1 VKVAILG
8 SGVVGVSAAYYL
20 AKAGHEVV
28 VLDRQPSP
36 GMETS
41 FANAGEVSPGY
52 AAPWAA
58 PGVPLK
64 ALRWMLMRYP
74 PLLIRPSL
82 DRSLW
87 RWLRS
92 SWGECDLAHYRV
104 NRSRMVRLAEYSRDC
119 LVSLRAETGIQYDE
133 RSLGTLQL
141 FRTPRQVHAVAKDM
155 SILEELGIRH
165 DLLDQTGV
173 TTVEPALAQVREK
186 FIGGLHLPGDETGD
200 CYKFTSGLASLA
212 AAKGVNFRYG
222 TRIHGLANEGMKISG
237 VRTESGLV
245 CADAYLVALGS
256 YSPLLL
262 KPLGLDLPVYPVK
275 GYSLSVP
282 LGQESFAPRSTLMDE
297 THKVA
302 VTRLGD
308 RIRVGGTAELAGYD
322 MRLDPTRRAVLE
334 HVLHDLFPLGG
345 DGSNGSF
352 WTGLRPMTPD
362 GTPILGPTPY
372 SNLYLNTGHGT
383 LGWTMATGS
392 GQVLADVISGRCPEI
407 DMEGLTLQ
415 RYQRGKQR
423 SAPFAAATPALVTP
437 CDKGSASQDE
447 GDAAPVPMP

>member
-1 VKVAILG
+1 LKVAILG

-36 GMETS
+36 AMETS

-64 ALRWMLMRYP
+64 ALRWMMMRYP

-82 DRSLW
+82 DKTLW

-92 SWGECDLAHYRV
+92 MWGECDLGRYRI

-119 LVSLRAETGIQYDE
+119 LIDLRAETGIQYDE

-141 FRTPRQVHAVAKDM
+141 FRTAKQVHAAAKDM
-155 SILEELGIRH
+155 AILDELGVRH
-165 DLLDQTGV
+165 ALLDPAGV
-173 TTVEPALAQVREK
+173 TAVEPALAQVSEK
-186 FIGGLHLPGDETGD
+186 FVGGLHLPGDETGD
-200 CYKFTSGLASLA
+200 CYKFTTALAALAST
-212 AAKGVNFRYG
+212 KGVTFRYG

-282 LGQESFAPRSTLMDE
+282 ISQEPFAPRSTLMDE

-308 RIRVGGTAELAGYD
+308 RIRIGGTAELAGYD
-322 MRLDPTRRAVLE
+322 LRLDNSRRAVLE
-334 HVLHDLFPLGG
+334 HVLHDLFPQGG
-345 DGSNGSF
+345 EAGSGSF
-352 WTGLRPMTPD
+352 WAGLRPMTPD

-372 SNLYLNTGHGT
+372 SNLYLDTGHGT
-383 LGWTMATGS
+383 LGWTMAPGS
-392 GQVLADVISGRCPEI
+392 GQVLADVISGRCPQI

-415 RYQRGKQR
+415 RYRQKRRGTAK
-423 SAPFAAATPALVTP
+423 SGTSLSTPP
-437 CDKGSASQDE
+437 CDKGLAVQEDGE
-447 GDAAPVPMP
+447 ATPLPTP